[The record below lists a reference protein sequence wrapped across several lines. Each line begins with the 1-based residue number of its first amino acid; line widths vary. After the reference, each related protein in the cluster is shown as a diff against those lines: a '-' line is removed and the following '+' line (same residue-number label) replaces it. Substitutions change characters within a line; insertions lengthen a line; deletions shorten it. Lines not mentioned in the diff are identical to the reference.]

1 MERVIGYIDGY
12 NLYYGL
18 RSKHWQRYYWLNLQR
33 MMIRLLKPAQTLQ
46 RTKYFTAR
54 VSDPPDKVKRQNTYL
69 EALGTLSDLDIFY
82 GHFLEE
88 TITCRNCGHT
98 YKTHHEKM
106 TDVNIA
112 LQMLTDAY
120 QNAFDTALLV
130 SADSDLVGPLRTIQ
144 TLFPA
149 KKVVVVFPPARR
161 SAALQKTAYKYA
173 YLGQN
178 ALRKS
183 QFPDQVVKANGF
195 VLRRPPSWK

>member
-1 MERVIGYIDGY
+1 VERVIAYIDGY

-18 RSKHWQRYYWLNLQR
+18 RSKHWRRYYWLNLQQ
-33 MMIRLLKPAQTLQ
+33 MVSRLLKPTRTLQ

-54 VSDPPDKVKRQNTYL
+54 VSDPPDKVKRQNTFL
-69 EALGTLSDLDIFY
+69 EALSTLNDFDVFY

-88 TITCRNCGHT
+88 TITCRNCGHA

-112 LQMLTDAY
+112 LQMLADAF

-130 SADSDLVGPLRTIQ
+130 SADSDLVGPVRTVQ

-149 KKVVVVFPPARR
+149 
-161 SAALQKTAYKYA
+161 
-173 YLGQN
+173 
-178 ALRKS
+178 
-183 QFPDQVVKANGF
+183 
-195 VLRRPPSWK
+195 

>member
-1 MERVIGYIDGY
+1 MERVIAYIDGY

-18 RSKHWQRYYWLNLQR
+18 RSKHWRRYYWLNLQQ
-33 MMIRLLKPAQTLQ
+33 MAGRLLKPTQTLQ

-54 VSDPPDKVKRQNTYL
+54 VSDPPDKVKRQNTFL
-69 EALGTLSDLDIFY
+69 EALSTLSDFDVFY

-112 LQMLTDAY
+112 LQMLADAF
-120 QNAFDTALLV
+120 QDAFDTALLV
-130 SADSDLVGPLRTIQ
+130 SADSDLVGPVRTVQ

-161 SAALQKTAYKYA
+161 SAALQKAAHKYV

-178 ALRKS
+178 VLRKS
-183 QFPDQVVKANGF
+183 QFPEKVVKSNGF
-195 VLRRPPSWK
+195 VLRRPSSWK

>member
-1 MERVIGYIDGY
+1 MERVIAYIDGY

-18 RSKHWQRYYWLNLQR
+18 RTKRWQRYYWLNLQQ
-33 MMIRLLKPAQTLQ
+33 MMTRLLKPAQTLQ
-46 RTKYFTAR
+46 STKYFTAR
-54 VSDPPDKVKRQNTYL
+54 VSSPADKVKRQNTYL
-69 EALGTLSDLDIFY
+69 EALGTLSDLHIFY

-88 TITCRNCGHT
+88 TIICRNCGHT
-98 YKTHHEKM
+98 YTTHHEKM

-112 LQMLTDAY
+112 LQMLTDAF

-130 SADSDLVGPLRTIQ
+130 SADSDLVGPVRTIQ

-161 SAALQKTAYKYA
+161 SAALQKTAYKYL

-178 ALRKS
+178 VLRKS
-183 QFPDQVVKANGF
+183 QFPEEVVKSNGF
-195 VLRRPPSWK
+195 VLRRPSSWK